1 MQAMNT
7 REVVADTRRRMQK
20 TIEDMGRELASFR
33 TGRATVHLL
42 DSVTVDYYGSPTP
55 LNQVANLHAPEPN
68 LITVQP
74 WDVSQIGK
82 IERGIL
88 SSGLGFNPSND
99 GRIIRIPV
107 PPLTEERRRSLAKQ
121 VGKVAEEHRTAVR
134 QIRRDA
140 NDRLKKLEKDKVI
153 SEDDQRRTTDEIQKI
168 TDEFISQVD
177 AVGKA
182 KEDEIL
188 KG

>member
-1 MQAMNT
+1 
-7 REVVADTRRRMQK
+7 MQK
-20 TIEDMGRELASFR
+20 TIEDMGRELASIR
-33 TGRATVHLL
+33 TGRASVHLL
-42 DSVTVDYYGSPTP
+42 DGVMVDYYGVPTP
-55 LNQVANLHAPEPN
+55 LNQVATLHAPEPN

-82 IERGIL
+82 LERGIL
-88 SSGLGFNPSND
+88 GSGLGLNPNND
-99 GRIIRIPV
+99 GRLIRIPI
-107 PPLTEERRRSLAKQ
+107 PPLTEERRRTLARQ

-140 NDRLKKLEKDKVI
+140 NDRLKKLEKDKTI
-153 SEDDQRRTTDEIQKI
+153 SEDDQFRTTDEIQKL
-168 TDEFISQVD
+168 TDDFIAQVD
-177 AVGKA
+177 ALAKA